1 MAAVTIKHI
10 IIICVCTAFTYSVIN
25 TYIYAFN
32 KSLYGVNPMAY
43 FDLEFYVNT
52 ISEPGPTWF
61 TYCTYNI

>member
-10 IIICVCTAFTYSVIN
+10 IICGMYSLY
-25 TYIYAFN
+25 TFGYKYIYAFN

-43 FDLEFYVNT
+43 FNLKFYANT
-52 ISEPGPTWF
+52 ISEPGLTWF